1 MKTDPTPYRLAE
13 DIARLPSL
21 EERLQAIERVPAEHR
36 DLVGATLV
44 QVFAFELAG
53 ATTRDEAA
61 AIQAR
66 IPPSMLEAA
75 CSLGRSYWRVRRL
88 PSVEGKR

>member
-13 DIARLPSL
+13 AIARLSSL

-44 QVFAFELAG
+44 QVFACELSGAAG
-53 ATTRDEAA
+53 RDEAA

-66 IPPSMLEAA
+66 IPPAMRDAA
-75 CSLGRSYWRVRRL
+75 CALGRSYWRVRRL
-88 PSVEGKR
+88 PAVEGKR